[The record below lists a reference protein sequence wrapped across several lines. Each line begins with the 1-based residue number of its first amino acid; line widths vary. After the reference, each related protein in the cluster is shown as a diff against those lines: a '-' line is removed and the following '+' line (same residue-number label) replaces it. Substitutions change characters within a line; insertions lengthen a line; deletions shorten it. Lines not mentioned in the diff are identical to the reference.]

1 MKKQMTDASLTT
13 VLRGGVAKRDIT
25 NRDGSLRINDP
36 LYVKALVLDDGHT
49 TFAIVT
55 MDTTAIGGRTIS
67 AGYLDDVADDF
78 MPRLRHQVH
87 KNLGIPAANI
97 MVTASHTHPPNLV
110 AELSC
115 TKKIHMLCDDESQLE
130 RAYNAIAEAKKNMVP
145 VKIGTGIEHEDRLT
159 INRNIRLKNGRDWPM
174 RMWESCPLDENIE
187 SLGPIDP
194 EIGLI
199 KVDRM
204 DGSTLAV
211 AYNFASHLS
220 MGVPEG
226 GISAD
231 FPGFAS
237 KIIEENLGGEVMAFF
252 LQGAAGDIGELITK
266 DYRHLWGAEEVGN
279 ALGLSVL
286 RGIRKIK
293 CKDASLKTISEVI
306 ELPRRTDIPKLIKA
320 LEEEQAELLESL
332 IYNVLNFKSFLP
344 LYIKHNIS
352 PEYPEHQA
360 YRYMQEAA
368 IGKSALSNMDIE
380 EKKYIDKYL
389 KNIYAMEKLS
399 SIRDKVFTLKKH
411 KKINDD
417 SGEKTI
423 QTEVQGIKI
432 GDCVIITSPAELL
445 AEVGLNLKKYS
456 SHKYTFVVPYS
467 NGYMHY
473 GAPEEYYDRG
483 GYEVT
488 ECLLDSKW
496 QNIYEEKAKIIMNSL
511 V

>member
-1 MKKQMTDASLTT
+1 
-13 VLRGGVAKRDIT
+13 
-25 NRDGSLRINDP
+25 
-36 LYVKALVLDDGHT
+36 
-49 TFAIVT
+49 
-55 MDTTAIGGRTIS
+55 
-67 AGYLDDVADDF
+67 
-78 MPRLRHQVH
+78 
-87 KNLGIPAANI
+87 
-97 MVTASHTHPPNLV
+97 
-110 AELSC
+110 
-115 TKKIHMLCDDESQLE
+115 
-130 RAYNAIAEAKKNMVP
+130 
-145 VKIGTGIEHEDRLT
+145 
-159 INRNIRLKNGRDWPM
+159 
-174 RMWESCPLDENIE
+174 
-187 SLGPIDP
+187 
-194 EIGLI
+194 
-199 KVDRM
+199 
-204 DGSTLAV
+204 
-211 AYNFASHLS
+211 
-220 MGVPEG
+220 
-226 GISAD
+226 
-231 FPGFAS
+231 
-237 KIIEENLGGEVMAFF
+237 
-252 LQGAAGDIGELITK
+252 
-266 DYRHLWGAEEVGN
+266 
-279 ALGLSVL
+279 
-286 RGIRKIK
+286 
-293 CKDASLKTISEVI
+293 
-306 ELPRRTDIPKLIKA
+306 
-320 LEEEQAELLESL
+320 
-332 IYNVLNFKSFLP
+332 
-344 LYIKHNIS
+344 
-352 PEYPEHQA
+352 
-360 YRYMQEAA
+360 MQEAA